1 MPLKLQ
7 LRKGQ
12 KIIVNGAVLENAG
25 SHTASLLVKNDAAIM
40 RDTDILTFEDA
51 RTPAS
56 RVYYALQCLYL
67 FPDDRDGH
75 LQNLN
80 DLVDSYN
87 TAAPSSQPIC
97 DGIRRLV
104 DQGKH
109 YQALKV
115 AQDLIA
121 HEQQVLAYVHGT
133 FSEEI
138 RNAAAGG
145 ESPEDGGVGPD
156 AGSPADEGGAG
167 ER

>member
-25 SHTASLLVKNDAAIM
+25 SHTVSLLIKNDASIM
-40 RDTDILTFEDA
+40 RDTDILKFEDA
-51 RTPAS
+51 VTPSS

-67 FPDDRDGH
+67 FPEEKESH

-80 DLVDSYN
+80 ELVDSYN

-109 YQALKV
+109 YQALKL

-121 HEQQVLAYVHGT
+121 HEQQVLAYVHGK
-133 FSEEI
+133 FSEEV
-138 RNAAAGG
+138 RDATAGG
-145 ESPEDGGVGPD
+145 KSPEDGGVGSD
-156 AGSPADEGGAG
+156 AGGPADEGGPG
-167 ER
+167 K